1 MVLNLSEMSL
11 PTHILQALRGD
22 LHAVNTIT
30 ADAPQKARVAL
41 TRAPVTIALANTV
54 NDSEP
59 CEIESIELSDLS
71 SYEILE

>member
-1 MVLNLSEMSL
+1 MLLTLSDLSL

-41 TRAPVTIALANTV
+41 TRAPVSVHIVSDIA
-54 NDSEP
+54 DSQP
-59 CEIESIELSDLS
+59 HEIECIELSELT